1 MTITDD
7 HRLQV
12 EEHLRERY
20 FPLVPQLNQAWSPEQ
35 HDRNRLSRA
44 LAAYAVEELADVSE
58 AQAANAIIDGG
69 DDNGIDALHFD
80 RSANVL
86 FVIQAKIGKAPQLG
100 ECKKFTGGILD
111 LLNRRFHKF
120 NAAFAR
126 LLPDVEDAL
135 DSEGATVIGCV
146 IHLGDE
152 LGPHAVI
159 EFNQLGEQLNAFANR
174 FGWKDLGL
182 ESVHRWLTEQQ
193 AVAHVDLSLTLERW
207 DTLEGARKAVYG
219 QVSAKE
225 LAQLY
230 KAHGKSLLERNI
242 RHFLGLLPVNAA
254 IAATV
259 HSRPG
264 DLFLLNNGLTAVCRS
279 MKPVLGA
286 SKDKG
291 RFAIRGFSV
300 VNGAQTLG
308 SIAAASARTDIS
320 DDAKVLLTIIEIGDA
335 DGIGPEIT
343 RARNT
348 QNAVRGIHFAAL
360 DPQQE
365 RFRQE
370 VAVSGFTYL
379 YRPSDEAD
387 TADPKVITVSKAAAA
402 LACLSGNTR
411 TAVTVKREVGQ
422 LYDGS
427 GATYAELFRPALSG
441 IRPARSVQI
450 YDYAM
455 EILFS
460 SELAEAA
467 YSRRTMFYRHG
478 QPFILHLF
486 ARRNRALIE
495 VSTAHLTD
503 LERATIS
510 RQVLELAERTFEVAE
525 PLFGGTRGYLAIFR
539 SLTDS
544 THLADAAMRRL
555 DQLAVANKLAEST
568 LAAPPKEQGQ

>member
-1 MTITDD
+1 MTIIDD

-20 FPLVPQLNQAWSPEQ
+20 FPLVPQLNRAWPPEQ

-69 DDNGIDALHFD
+69 DDNGIDALHFE
-80 RSANVL
+80 RAANVL
-86 FVIQAKIGKAPQLG
+86 FVVQAKIGNAPDLG
-100 ECKKFTGGILD
+100 ECKKFTGGTSD

-120 NAAFAR
+120 NAAFER

-135 DSEGATVIGCV
+135 DSEGATVIACT

-152 LGPHAVI
+152 LGPHAVT
-159 EFNQLGEQLNAFANR
+159 ELDQLGEQLNAFGNR

-193 AVAHVDLSLTLERW
+193 AVAHVDLSLTLEKW
-207 DTLEGARKAVYG
+207 DTFTGTRKAVYG

-225 LAQLY
+225 LAHLY
-230 KAHGKSLLERNI
+230 KTHGKSLLERNI

-254 IAATV
+254 IASTV

-264 DLFLLNNGLTAVCRS
+264 DLFFLNNGLTAVCRS
-279 MKPVLGA
+279 LTQVLGA
-286 SKDKG
+286 NKDKG
-291 RFAIRGFSV
+291 RFVIRNFSV

-308 SIAAASARTDIS
+308 SIAVAAARQQVS
-320 DDAKVLLTIIEIGDA
+320 EDAKVLLTIIEIGDA
-335 DGIGPEIT
+335 DEIGPEIT

-348 QNAVRGIHFAAL
+348 QNAVRGVHFAAL

-365 RFRQE
+365 RLRQE
-370 VAVSGFTYL
+370 LAISGFTYL

-387 TADPKVITVSKAAAA
+387 TANPMVITVSKAAAA

-411 TAVTVKREVGQ
+411 TVVTVKREVGQ

-427 GATYAELFRPALSG
+427 GTTYAELFRPALSG
-441 IRPARSVQI
+441 VRLARSVQI

-467 YSRRTMFYRHG
+467 YSRRKMFYRHG
-478 QPFILHLF
+478 QPFVLHLF

-495 VSTAHLTD
+495 VSTGLLTD

-510 RQVLELAERTFEVAE
+510 RQVLELAERIFEVAE
-525 PLFGGTRGYLAIFR
+525 PLFGGMRGYLAIFR
-539 SLTDS
+539 SLTDCMQ
-544 THLADAAMRRL
+544 LADAVMRRL
-555 DQLAVANKLAEST
+555 AEIADATASAESLT
-568 LAAPPKEQGQ
+568 PAPSQEQC